1 MTMYIFLNKQCHTDY
16 VKNMTETVC
25 TRKRMYVYY
34 NNRYL
39 YLYRHKL
46 TYKYIINKLK
56 YVEFVKLLI

>member
-16 VKNMTETVC
+16 VKNITETVC
-25 TRKRMYVYY
+25 KRMYVYY

-39 YLYRHKL
+39 FLYRHKF
-46 TYKYIINKLK
+46 TYIINKLK